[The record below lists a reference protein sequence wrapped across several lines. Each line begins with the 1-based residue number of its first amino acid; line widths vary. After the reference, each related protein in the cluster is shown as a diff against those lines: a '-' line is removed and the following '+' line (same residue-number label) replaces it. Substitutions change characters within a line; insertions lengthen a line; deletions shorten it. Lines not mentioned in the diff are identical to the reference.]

1 MVFGLAGTAATLSGG
16 WASDRFGP
24 LRTLRVQ
31 LALLLGMML
40 AVPLTRGHYALMMVV
55 FVVWGVAGFGM
66 MSPTQA
72 RLATV
77 SPTQAPILFS
87 MNASMLYFGTALGAA
102 AGGAA
107 SVAFRIRQTGVD
119 RRHLRTAGSRQFC
132 RRQA

>member
-1 MVFGLAGTAATLSGG
+1 MVFGMAGAGGTLSGG

-40 AVPLTRGHYALMMVV
+40 VVPLTRGHYALMMLV

-72 RLATV
+72 RQATV
-77 SPTQAPILFS
+77 SPTQAPILVQHER
-87 MNASMLYFGTALGAA
+87 LHVVLWYGPGRRGWR
-102 AGGAA
+102 GGQRC
-107 SVAFRIRQTGVD
+107 FRIRQTGVD
-119 RRHLRTAGSRQFC
+119 RRCLRTAGSRQFC
-132 RRQA
+132 KRQA